1 LPEHFGNCAAF
12 VGINSLT
19 SRATLAIG
27 ETSRLDAIQR
37 RVRMYKAVTRGIEV
51 TAEPFYLEDQSEPD
65 DNRYVWGYRI
75 TIANNSSQTVQLR
88 SRYWQITDG
97 NGHIEEVQGAGV
109 IGEQPTLNPGDSYQ
123 YSSGCPLSTTSGV
136 MVGRYQMQASD
147 GNAFEVDI
155 PAFSLDIPEAR
166 RTLN

>member
-51 TAEPFYLEDQSEPD
+51 TAEPFYLEDQSEPE

-75 TIANNSSQTVQLR
+75 TIANNSSQTAMAILKKYRAQALSAN
-88 SRYWQITDG
+88 SRR
-97 NGHIEEVQGAGV
+97 
-109 IGEQPTLNPGDSYQ
+109 L
-123 YSSGCPLSTTSGV
+123 
-136 MVGRYQMQASD
+136 
-147 GNAFEVDI
+147 I
-155 PAFSLDIPEAR
+155 PA
-166 RTLN
+166 TLINTLQAAP

>member
-1 LPEHFGNCAAF
+1 
-12 VGINSLT
+12 
-19 SRATLAIG
+19 
-27 ETSRLDAIQR
+27 
-37 RVRMYKAVTRGIEV
+37 MYRAVTRDIEV

-65 DNRYVWGYRI
+65 ESRYVWGYRI

-97 NGHIEEVQGAGV
+97 NGRIEEVRGAGV

-136 MVGRYQMQASD
+136 MVGRYQMQSPD
-147 GNAFEVDI
+147 GNSFDVDI
-155 PAFSLDIPEAR
+155 PAFSLDIPETR

>member
-1 LPEHFGNCAAF
+1 
-12 VGINSLT
+12 
-19 SRATLAIG
+19 
-27 ETSRLDAIQR
+27 
-37 RVRMYKAVTRGIEV
+37 MYRAVTRDIEV

-65 DNRYVWGYRI
+65 ENRYVWGYRI

-97 NGHIEEVQGAGV
+97 NGRIEEVKGAGV

-136 MVGRYQMQASD
+136 MVGRYQMQLPD
-147 GNAFEVDI
+147 GSAFEVDI
-155 PAFSLDIPEAR
+155 PAFSLDIPETR